1 MHVVLLKEMAN
12 HLGRQRHV
20 WVQRDWL
27 YAGVLQVDLVNVSDN
42 VFVNSLVFKEKFPK
56 IHLKQPFIP

>member
-1 MHVVLLKEMAN
+1 MQLMLMKAMAN

-20 WVQRDWL
+20 RVQRDWL

-42 VFVNSLVFKEKFPK
+42 VFVKNLVFKEKFRAK
-56 IHLKQPFIP
+56 ALRGR

>member
-1 MHVVLLKEMAN
+1 MHVMLLKETDN

-20 WVQRDWL
+20 RVQRDWL
-27 YAGVLQVDLVNVSDN
+27 FAGVLQVDLVNVSDN

-56 IHLKQPFIP
+56 IRLKQQFIP